1 MDENMTKAVCN
12 QDDKKFLYPL
22 QGQLKALSQ
31 EPGAYII
38 GIFDCCR
45 EKITKKMRGNS
56 EHPPD
61 NDMDDVNEYMEH
73 VFWFGCQ
80 ENASVAA
87 NSDIAVEFF
96 KEVKRVANPADGSVR
111 LPNDMMFWRSSDGGN
126 MIMSAD
132 TNLKLYLKNHIPSIE
147 LTPEPKIGRIGKLT
161 QDRDTERGL
170 VPH

>member
-1 MDENMTKAVCN
+1 MDDNMTKAVCN

-45 EKITKKMRGNS
+45 EKITKEMRGNS
-56 EHPPD
+56 DHPPAD
-61 NDMDDVNEYMEH
+61 EMDDEGYINH

-96 KEVKRVANPADGSVR
+96 KEVKRVANQVDGSVR
-111 LPNDMMFWRSSDGGN
+111 LPADMYKWRPSDGGN
-126 MIMSAD
+126 VTMSVND
-132 TNLKLYLKNHIPSIE
+132 DLKLFLKPQ
-147 LTPEPKIGRIGKLT
+147 T
-161 QDRDTERGL
+161 
-170 VPH
+170 